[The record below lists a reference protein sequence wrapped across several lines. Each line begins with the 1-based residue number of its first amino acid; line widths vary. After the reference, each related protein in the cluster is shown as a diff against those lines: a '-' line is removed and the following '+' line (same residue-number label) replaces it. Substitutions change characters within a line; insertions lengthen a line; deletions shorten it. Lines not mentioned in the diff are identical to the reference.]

1 MRYIPSMTLL
11 SALAGFVA
19 LALGAALG
27 YLLARARAAAE
38 AARLQAEL
46 AASRTA
52 LELERGRAAEQLA
65 QLDTRFRQLSA
76 EILEDKSRRFT
87 EQNREN
93 IEGLLK
99 PLRERL
105 AGFENQ
111 VKQTYEYETRDRVAL
126 KEQIA
131 QLAKLN
137 QQVSSEANALASAL
151 KGQSKARGNWGEL
164 VVERILELSGLA
176 EGREYHKQVSAQAED
191 GGRRVPDFVVHLPGG
206 RDIVIDSKLA
216 LNAYL
221 RAASAPSEEARAAA
235 LAEHVTALR
244 NHVRE
249 LAAKDYAG
257 LYAITSLDFVLMC
270 VPNEAAYVEALTAAP
285 GLFEEAFAK
294 KIVLVSPSNLWPTLR
309 AVENMWRLERQNEN
323 AAEIARRGG
332 ALLEKLY
339 GVVDDFMEVDRH
351 LKRAADAHAGALSK
365 LSTGKGNLIARA
377 EQMRKLGVAVK
388 KQLPLGLQKSGADED
403 DDAGDDPAAL
413 EDRSA

>member
-235 LAEHVTALR
+235 LAEHVAALR

>member
-1 MRYIPSMTLL
+1 MTLL
-11 SALAGFVA
+11 SALLGLVA

-27 YLLARARAAAE
+27 YLFARTRAAAE
-38 AARLQAEL
+38 AAGLQAEL
-46 AASRTA
+46 AASRKE
-52 LELERGRAAEQLA
+52 LELERSRATERLA
-65 QLDTRFRQLSA
+65 QLDARFGQLSS
-76 EILEDKSRRFT
+76 EILEDKSKRFT

-93 IEGLLK
+93 IEALLK

-105 AGFENQ
+105 TGFENQ
-111 VKQTYEYETRDRVAL
+111 VKQTYEYETRDRIAL

-131 QLAKLN
+131 QLHKLN
-137 QQVSSEANALASAL
+137 QQVSSEANALATAL
-151 KGQSKARGNWGEL
+151 KGQSKTRGNWGEL
-164 VVERILELSGLA
+164 VVERILELSGLTP
-176 EGREYHKQVSAQAED
+176 GREYDKQLSAEAED

-221 RAASAPSEEARAAA
+221 RATAAATDEARAAA
-235 LAEHVTALR
+235 LAEHVAAMR
-244 NHVRE
+244 AHVRQ
-249 LAAKDYAG
+249 LADKDYTR
-257 LYAITSLDFVLMC
+257 LYGITSLDFVLMC

-285 GLFEEAFAK
+285 GLFEEAFAR

-332 ALLEKLY
+332 GLLEKLY
-339 GVVDDFMEVDRH
+339 GLFDDFMEIDKH
-351 LKRAADAHAGALSK
+351 LKRATDAHAGALNK
-365 LSTGKGNLIARA
+365 LQTGKGNLIARA

-388 KQLPLGLQKSGADED
+388 KQLPLGLQKGGDNDD
-403 DDAGDDPAAL
+403 DDADDGPAAI

>member
-1 MRYIPSMTLL
+1 MTLT
-11 SALAGFVA
+11 SALLGFFA
-19 LALGAALG
+19 LGLGAALG
-27 YLLARARAAAE
+27 YLLARTRAAADS
-38 AARLQAEL
+38 AALQAEL
-46 AASRTA
+46 ASSRKE
-52 LELERGRAAEQLA
+52 LELERGHAAVQLA

-76 EILEDKSRRFT
+76 DILEDKSRRFT
-87 EQNREN
+87 EQNRDNLEA
-93 IEGLLK
+93 ILK

-105 AGFENQ
+105 TGFENQ

-131 QLAKLN
+131 QLQKLN

-151 KGQSKARGNWGEL
+151 KGQSKTRGNWGEL
-164 VVERILELSGLA
+164 VVERILELSGLVP
-176 EGREYHKQVSAQAED
+176 GREYDKQLSTEAED
-191 GGRRVPDFVVHLPGG
+191 GSRRVPDFVVHLPGG

-221 RAASAPSEEARAAA
+221 RATAAATDEARAAA
-235 LAEHVTALR
+235 LAEHVAAMRL
-244 NHVRE
+244 HVRQ
-249 LAAKDYAG
+249 LADKDYTR
-257 LYAITSLDFVLMC
+257 LYGITSLDFVLMC
-270 VPNEAAYVEALTAAP
+270 VPNEAAYVEALSAAP

-332 ALLEKLY
+332 ALLEKFY
-339 GVVDDFMEVDRH
+339 GFGADLMEIGKH
-351 LKRAADAHAGALSK
+351 LNSAAEAHAGAVNK
-365 LSTGKGNLIARA
+365 LTTGKGNLVARA

-388 KQLPLGLQKSGADED
+388 KQLPLGLQKAGDNDDDDVDED
-403 DDAGDDPAAL
+403 PPAL

>member
-1 MRYIPSMTLL
+1 MSVL
-11 SALAGFVA
+11 SFLAGLAA
-19 LALGAALG
+19 LLLGAALG
-27 YLLARARAAAE
+27 YLFARTRAAAE

-46 AASRTA
+46 ASSRKE
-52 LELERGRAAEQLA
+52 LELERG
-65 QLDTRFRQLSA
+65 QLDTRFKQLSSD
-76 EILEDKSRRFT
+76 ILEDKSKRFT
-87 EQNREN
+87 EQNRDNLEA
-93 IEGLLK
+93 ILK

-105 AGFENQ
+105 QGFESQ

-131 QLAKLN
+131 QLQKLN
-137 QQVSSEANALASAL
+137 QQVSSEANALATAL
-151 KGQSKARGNWGEL
+151 KGQSKTRGNWGEL
-164 VVERILELSGLA
+164 VVERILELSGLT
-176 EGREYHKQVSAQAED
+176 EGREYEKQVSVQAED
-191 GGRRVPDFVVHLPGG
+191 GGRRMPDFVVHLPGG

-221 RAASAPSEEARAAA
+221 RATAAATDEARTVA
-235 LAEHVTALR
+235 LAEHVAAMRT
-244 NHVRE
+244 HVRQ
-249 LAAKDYAG
+249 LADKDYTR
-257 LYAITSLDFVLMC
+257 LYGITSLDFVLMC

-332 ALLEKLY
+332 ALLEKFY
-339 GVVDDFMEVDRH
+339 GFGADLMEIGRH
-351 LKRAADAHAGALSK
+351 LNSAAEAHAGAVNK
-365 LSTGKGNLIARA
+365 LTTGKGNLVARA

-388 KQLPLGLQKSGADED
+388 KQLPLGLQPSGDNDDDDED
-403 DDAGDDPAAL
+403 EGPAAL

>member
-1 MRYIPSMTLL
+1 MTVLAISL
-11 SALAGFVA
+11 ALAA
-19 LALGAALG
+19 LVLGAALG
-27 YLLARARAAAE
+27 YLLARTRAAPE
-38 AARLQAEL
+38 AARLQAEV
-46 AASRTA
+46 AASRSA
-52 LELERGRAAEQLA
+52 LEQERSRGTEQLA
-65 QLDTRFRQLSA
+65 QLETRFRQLSQD
-76 EILEDKSRRFT
+76 ILEDKSKRFT

-93 IEGLLK
+93 IEALLK

-105 AGFENQ
+105 TGFENQ

-126 KEQIA
+126 AAQIA
-131 QLAKLN
+131 QLQKLN

-151 KGQSKARGNWGEL
+151 KGQSKTRGNWGEL
-164 VVERILELSGLA
+164 VVERILELSGLTP
-176 EGREYHKQVSAQAED
+176 GREYDKQLSAQTEE
-191 GGRRVPDFVVHLPGG
+191 GGRRIPDFVVHLPGG

-221 RAASAPSEEARAAA
+221 RATAAGSEEARAAA
-235 LAEHVTALR
+235 LAEHVAALR

-249 LAAKDYAG
+249 LADKDYTR
-257 LYAITSLDFVLMC
+257 LYGITSLDFVLMC

-285 GLFEEAFAK
+285 GLFEEAFAR

-339 GVVDDFMEVDRH
+339 GLFDDFMEIDKH
-351 LKRAADAHAGALSK
+351 LKRAADAHAGALNK
-365 LSTGKGNLIARA
+365 LQTGKGNLISRA

-388 KQLPLGLQKSGADED
+388 KQLPLGLQKSGDNDD
-403 DDAGDDPAAL
+403 DDADEGPAAI

>member
-1 MRYIPSMTLL
+1 MTTTV
-11 SALAGFVA
+11 LAIGLVA
-19 LALGAALG
+19 LALGVALG
-27 YLLARARAAAE
+27 YLYARTRAAAE
-38 AARLQAEL
+38 AAGLQAEL
-46 AASRTA
+46 AASRKE
-52 LELERGRAAEQLA
+52 LELERGRATERLA

-76 EILEDKSRRFT
+76 EILEDKSKRFT
-87 EQNREN
+87 EQNRDNLEA
-93 IEGLLK
+93 LLK

-105 AGFENQ
+105 TGFENQ

-126 KEQIA
+126 AAQIA
-131 QLAKLN
+131 QLQKLN
-137 QQVSSEANALASAL
+137 QQVSSEAQALASAL
-151 KGQSKARGNWGEL
+151 KGQSKIRGNWGEL

-176 EGREYHKQVSAQAED
+176 AGREYHKQVSAQAED

-221 RAASAPSEEARAAA
+221 RATSAATEEARAAA
-235 LAEHVTALR
+235 LAEHVAALR

-249 LAAKDYAG
+249 LADKDYSR
-257 LYAITSLDFVLMC
+257 LYGITSLDFVLMC

-285 GLFEEAFAK
+285 GLFEEAFARR
-294 KIVLVSPSNLWPTLR
+294 IVLVSPSNLWPTLR

-339 GVVDDFMEVDRH
+339 GLFDDFMEIDKH
-351 LKRAADAHAGALSK
+351 LKRATDAHAGAMNK
-365 LSTGKGNLIARA
+365 LQTGKGNLIARA

-388 KQLPLGLQKSGADED
+388 KQLPLGLQKGGDNDDDDADED
-403 DDAGDDPAAL
+403 PPAI

>member
-1 MRYIPSMTLL
+1 MT
-11 SALAGFVA
+11 A
-19 LALGAALG
+19 LALTLGLVGLVLGAAVG
-27 YLLARARAAAE
+27 YLYARARSGAE
-38 AARLQAEL
+38 TARLQADV
-46 AASRTA
+46 ASTRTA
-52 LELERGRAAEQLA
+52 LELERGRASEQLS
-65 QLDTRFRQLSA
+65 QLESRFRQLSA
-76 EILEDKSRRFT
+76 DILEDKSKRFT
-87 EQNREN
+87 EQNRDQ

-105 AGFENQ
+105 AGFETQ
-111 VKQTYEYETRDRVAL
+111 VKQTYEYETRDRIAL

-131 QLAKLN
+131 QLQKLN
-137 QQVSSEANALASAL
+137 QQVSSEANSLASAL

-176 EGREYHKQVSAQAED
+176 EGREYDKQLSAQAED

-221 RAASAPSEEARAAA
+221 RATAAATDEARGAAM
-235 LAEHVTALR
+235 AEHVAAMR
-244 NHVRE
+244 GHVKD
-249 LAAKDYAG
+249 LAAKDYTR
-257 LYAITSLDFVLMC
+257 LYGITSLDFVLMC

-339 GVVDDFMEVDRH
+339 GLFDDFMEIDKH
-351 LKRAADAHAGALSK
+351 LKRAADAHAGALNK
-365 LSTGKGNLIARA
+365 LQTGKGNLIARA

-388 KQLPLGLQKSGADED
+388 KQLPLGLQKGGDNDED
-403 DDAGDDPAAL
+403 DADEGPAAI

>member
-1 MRYIPSMTLL
+1 MVAFSVVTVLL
-11 SALAGFVA
+11 A

-27 YLLARARAAAE
+27 YLFARTRAAAE

-46 AASRTA
+46 ASARTA
-52 LELERGRAAEQLA
+52 LDLERSRGAEQLA
-65 QLDTRFRQLSA
+65 QLEARFRQLSA
-76 EILEDKSRRFT
+76 DILEDKSRRFT
-87 EQNREN
+87 EQNRDN
-93 IEGLLK
+93 IEALLK

-126 KEQIA
+126 AAQIA
-131 QLAKLN
+131 QLHKLN
-137 QQVSSEANALASAL
+137 QQVSSEASALASAL
-151 KGQSKARGNWGEL
+151 KGQSKTRGNWGEL

-176 EGREYHKQVSAQAED
+176 EGREYHKQVSAQSED

-221 RAASAPSEEARAAA
+221 RATAAATEEARAAA
-235 LAEHVTALR
+235 MAEHVTALR
-244 NHVRE
+244 AHVRE
-249 LAAKDYAG
+249 LADKDYTR
-257 LYAITSLDFVLMC
+257 LYGITSLDFVLMC

-285 GLFEEAFAK
+285 GLFEEAFARR
-294 KIVLVSPSNLWPTLR
+294 IVLVSPSNLWPTLR

-339 GVVDDFMEVDRH
+339 GLMDDFMEIDRH
-351 LKRAADAHAGALSK
+351 LKRAADAHAGAMNK
-365 LSTGKGNLIARA
+365 LQTGKGNLIARA

-388 KQLPLGLQKSGADED
+388 KQLPLGLQKAGGNDDD
-403 DDAGDDPAAL
+403 DDADDAPAAI

>member
-1 MRYIPSMTLL
+1 MTTTV
-11 SALAGFVA
+11 LAIGLVA
-19 LALGAALG
+19 LALGVALG
-27 YLLARARAAAE
+27 YLYAQTRAAAE
-38 AARLQAEL
+38 AAGLQAEL
-46 AASRTA
+46 AASRKE
-52 LELERGRAAEQLA
+52 LELERGRATERLA

-76 EILEDKSRRFT
+76 EILEDKSKRFT
-87 EQNREN
+87 EQNRDNLEA
-93 IEGLLK
+93 LLK

-105 AGFENQ
+105 TGFENQ

-126 KEQIA
+126 AAQIA
-131 QLAKLN
+131 QLQKLN
-137 QQVSSEANALASAL
+137 QQVSSEAQALASAL
-151 KGQSKARGNWGEL
+151 KGQSKIRGNWGEL

-176 EGREYHKQVSAQAED
+176 AGREYHKQVSAQAED

-221 RAASAPSEEARAAA
+221 RATSAATEEARAAA
-235 LAEHVTALR
+235 MAEHVAALR

-249 LAAKDYAG
+249 LADKDYSR
-257 LYAITSLDFVLMC
+257 LYGITSLDFVLMC

-285 GLFEEAFAK
+285 GLFEEAFARR
-294 KIVLVSPSNLWPTLR
+294 IVLVSPSNLWPTLR

-339 GVVDDFMEVDRH
+339 GLFDDFMEIDKH
-351 LKRAADAHAGALSK
+351 LKRATDAHAGAMNK
-365 LSTGKGNLIARA
+365 LQTGKGNLIARA

-388 KQLPLGLQKSGADED
+388 KQLPLGLQKGGDNDDDDADED
-403 DDAGDDPAAL
+403 PPAI

>member
-1 MRYIPSMTLL
+1 MTLMTL
-11 SALAGFVA
+11 ASVALGFVA

-27 YLLARARAAAE
+27 YLLARTRGAAE

-46 AASRTA
+46 ASARTA
-52 LELERGRAAEQLA
+52 LDLERGRAAGELA
-65 QLDTRFRQLSA
+65 QLDTRFKQLSSD
-76 EILEDKSRRFT
+76 ILEDKSKRFT
-87 EQNREN
+87 EQNRDNLEA
-93 IEGLLK
+93 LLK

-105 AGFENQ
+105 VGFENQ

-126 KEQIA
+126 AAQIA
-131 QLAKLN
+131 QLQKLN

-164 VVERILELSGLA
+164 VVERILELSGLV
-176 EGREYHKQVSAQAED
+176 EGREYHKQVSVQAAD
-191 GGRRVPDFVVHLPGG
+191 GARRVPDFVVHLPGG
-206 RDIVIDSKLA
+206 REVVIDSKLA
-216 LNAYL
+216 LTAYL
-221 RAASAPSEEARAAA
+221 RATAAATEEARATAM
-235 LAEHVTALR
+235 AEHVSALR

-249 LAAKDYAG
+249 LADKDYAG
-257 LYAITSLDFVLMC
+257 LYGIASLDFVLMC

-294 KIVLVSPSNLWPTLR
+294 RIVLVSPSNLWPTLK

-332 ALLEKLY
+332 ALLEKFY
-339 GVVDDFMEVDRH
+339 GFGADLMEIGKH
-351 LKRAADAHAGALSK
+351 LNSAAEAHAGAVNK
-365 LSTGKGNLIARA
+365 LTTGKGNLVARA

-388 KQLPLGLQKSGADED
+388 KQLPLGLQKAGDNDDDD
-403 DDAGDDPAAL
+403 DDAGDPPAL

>member
-1 MRYIPSMTLL
+1 MTAIWLF
-11 SALAGFVA
+11 LAFAA

-27 YLLARARAAAE
+27 YLFARTRAAPE
-38 AARLQAEL
+38 SARLQAEL
-46 AASRTA
+46 ASSRTA
-52 LELERGRAAEQLA
+52 LEQERGRAADQLG
-65 QLDTRFRQLSA
+65 QLDARFRQLSSD
-76 EILEDKSRRFT
+76 ILEDKSKRFT

-93 IEGLLK
+93 LEGLLR

-105 AGFENQ
+105 TGFENQ
-111 VKQTYEYETRDRVAL
+111 VKQTYEYETRDRIAL

-131 QLAKLN
+131 QLQKLN
-137 QQVSSEANALASAL
+137 QQVSSEANALATAL
-151 KGQSKARGNWGEL
+151 KGQSKTRGNWGEL
-164 VVERILELSGLA
+164 VVERILELSGLV
-176 EGREYHKQVSAQAED
+176 EGREYDKQVAAQAED

-221 RAASAPSEEARAAA
+221 RATAAPTEEARGAAM
-235 LAEHVTALR
+235 AEHAAALR

-249 LAAKDYAG
+249 LAGKDYTR
-257 LYAITSLDFVLMC
+257 LYGITSLDFVLMC

-294 KIVLVSPSNLWPTLR
+294 KIVLVSPSNLWPTLK
-309 AVENMWRLERQNEN
+309 AVESMWRLERQNEN

-332 ALLEKLY
+332 SLLEKLY
-339 GVVDDFMEVDRH
+339 SFVDDLMEIDKH
-351 LKRAADAHAGALSK
+351 LKKAADAHAGAMNK
-365 LSTGKGNLIARA
+365 LSTGKGNLVARA

-388 KQLPLGLQKSGADED
+388 KQLPLGLQKSGDNDD
-403 DDAGDDPAAL
+403 DDADGDAPPAI

>member
-1 MRYIPSMTLL
+1 MT
-11 SALAGFVA
+11 A
-19 LALGAALG
+19 LALTLGLAGLVLGAAVG
-27 YLLARARAAAE
+27 YLYARARSGAE
-38 AARLQAEL
+38 TARLQADV
-46 AASRTA
+46 ASTRTA
-52 LELERGRAAEQLA
+52 LELERGRASEQLS
-65 QLDTRFRQLSA
+65 QLESRFRQLSA
-76 EILEDKSRRFT
+76 DILEDKSKRFT
-87 EQNREN
+87 EQNRDQ

-105 AGFENQ
+105 AGFETQ
-111 VKQTYEYETRDRVAL
+111 VKQTYEYETRDRIAL

-131 QLAKLN
+131 QLQKLN
-137 QQVSSEANALASAL
+137 QQVSSEANSLASAL
-151 KGQSKARGNWGEL
+151 KGQSKTRGNWGEL

-176 EGREYHKQVSAQAED
+176 EGREYDKQLSAQAED

-221 RAASAPSEEARAAA
+221 RATAAATDEARGAAM
-235 LAEHVTALR
+235 AEHVAAMR
-244 NHVRE
+244 GHVKD
-249 LAAKDYAG
+249 LAAKDYTR
-257 LYAITSLDFVLMC
+257 LYGITSLDFVLMC

-339 GVVDDFMEVDRH
+339 GLFDDFMEIDKH
-351 LKRAADAHAGALSK
+351 LKRAADAHAGALNK
-365 LSTGKGNLIARA
+365 LQTGKGNLIARA

-388 KQLPLGLQKSGADED
+388 KQLPLGLQKGGDNDED
-403 DDAGDDPAAL
+403 DADEGPAAI

>member
-1 MRYIPSMTLL
+1 MTLL
-11 SALAGFVA
+11 SALTGLFA

-27 YLLARARAAAE
+27 YLLARTRSAAE
-38 AARLQAEL
+38 AAGLQAEL

-52 LELERGRAAEQLA
+52 LDLERGRATEQLA
-65 QLDTRFRQLSA
+65 QLDARFRQLSQ
-76 EILEDKSRRFT
+76 EILEDKSKRFT
-87 EQNREN
+87 EQNRAN
-93 IEGLLK
+93 MEGLLT

-105 AGFENQ
+105 QGFENQ

-131 QLAKLN
+131 QLQKLN
-137 QQVSSEANALASAL
+137 QQVSSEANALANAL
-151 KGQSKARGNWGEL
+151 KGQSKTRGNWGEL
-164 VVERILELSGLA
+164 VVERILELSGLVQ
-176 EGREYHKQVSAQAED
+176 GREYDKQLSADAED

-221 RAASAPSEEARAAA
+221 RAMAAGTDEARAAA
-235 LAEHVTALR
+235 LAEHVAALR
-244 NHVRE
+244 THVRQ
-249 LAAKDYAG
+249 LAAKDYTR
-257 LYAITSLDFVLMC
+257 LYGITSLDFVIMC

-285 GLFEEAFAK
+285 ELYEEAFAK
-294 KIVLVSPSNLWPTLR
+294 KIVLLSPSNLWPTLR

-339 GVVDDFMEVDRH
+339 GFVDDVMEIDRH
-351 LKRAADAHAGALSK
+351 LKKAVDAHAGAMNK

-388 KQLPLGLQKSGADED
+388 KQLPLGLQKSGDNDD
-403 DDAGDDPAAL
+403 DDADEGPAAI

>member
-1 MRYIPSMTLL
+1 MTAVSILL
-11 SALAGFVA
+11 GLVA

-27 YLLARARAAAE
+27 YLLARTRAAPE
-38 AARLQAEL
+38 TARLQAEL
-46 AASRTA
+46 ASSRTA
-52 LELERGRAAEQLA
+52 LELERG
-65 QLDTRFRQLSA
+65 QLDARFRQLSQDV
-76 EILEDKSRRFT
+76 LEDKSKRFT

-105 AGFENQ
+105 TGFENQ
-111 VKQTYEYETRDRVAL
+111 VKQTYEYETRDRIAL

-131 QLAKLN
+131 QLQKLN
-137 QQVSSEANALASAL
+137 QQVSTEANALATAL
-151 KGQSKARGNWGEL
+151 KGQSKTRGNWGEL

-176 EGREYHKQVSAQAED
+176 EGREYDKQIGMQAED

-221 RAASAPSEEARAAA
+221 RATAAATEEARAAA
-235 LAEHVTALR
+235 LAEHVAAMR

-249 LAAKDYAG
+249 LADKDYTR
-257 LYAITSLDFVLMC
+257 LYGITSLDFVLMC
-270 VPNEAAYVEALTAAP
+270 VPNEAAYVEALTTAP
-285 GLFEEAFAK
+285 ALFEEAFAK

-339 GVVDDFMEVDRH
+339 GFVDDVMEIDRH
-351 LKRAADAHAGALSK
+351 LKKAVDAHAGAMNK

-388 KQLPLGLQKSGADED
+388 KQLPLGLQKSGDEAD
-403 DDAGDDPAAL
+403 DDADEGPAAL

>member
-1 MRYIPSMTLL
+1 MSLT
-11 SALAGFVA
+11 SALLGFVA

-27 YLLARARAAAE
+27 YLLARTRAAA
-38 AARLQAEL
+38 ADARLQAEL
-46 AASRTA
+46 ASARTA
-52 LELERGRAAEQLA
+52 LDLERSRGTEQLA
-65 QLDTRFRQLSA
+65 QLEARFRQLSSD
-76 EILEDKSRRFT
+76 ILEDKSKRFT
-87 EQNREN
+87 EQNRDNLEA
-93 IEGLLK
+93 LLK

-126 KEQIA
+126 AAQIA
-131 QLAKLN
+131 QLHKLN
-137 QQVSSEANALASAL
+137 QQVSSEANALATAL
-151 KGQSKARGNWGEL
+151 KGQSKTRGNWGEL

-191 GGRRVPDFVVHLPGG
+191 GGRRMPDFVVHLPGG

-221 RAASAPSEEARAAA
+221 RATAAATDEARAAA
-235 LAEHVTALR
+235 MAEHVAALR

-249 LAAKDYAG
+249 LADKDYTR
-257 LYAITSLDFVLMC
+257 LYGITSLDFVLMC

-332 ALLEKLY
+332 ALLEKLH
-339 GVVDDFMEVDRH
+339 GFVDDVMEIDKH
-351 LKRAADAHAGALSK
+351 LKRAVEAHAGAMNK

-388 KQLPLGLQKSGADED
+388 KQLPLVPQDGDDD
-403 DDAGDDPAAL
+403 DDAGPAAL